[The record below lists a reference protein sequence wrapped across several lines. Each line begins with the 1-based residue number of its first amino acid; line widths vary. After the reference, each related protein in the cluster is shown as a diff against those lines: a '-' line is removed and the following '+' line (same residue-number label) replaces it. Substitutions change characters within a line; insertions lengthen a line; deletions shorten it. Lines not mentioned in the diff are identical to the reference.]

1 MTNFASWV
9 KSLGQALKSFSP
21 YHRGLMKLVSLLSII
36 LILSACA
43 ANHGKHQHEQA
54 GTKNERYLDPKCN
67 AEEWNKGFESME
79 KDTIAHMDAMLAH
92 LPLRKG
98 DVIADVGAGTGAL
111 ERHLAALVGPK
122 GKVFAVD
129 VAPAF
134 IPFMKKRFKDEGLTQ
149 VEVIQGELERT
160 TLAPASVDVIL
171 VVDTYHH
178 FDHPAKMLADF
189 GQILRNGG
197 HLVVVDF
204 KRTPGARQ
212 WVLDHVDKSQE
223 EFVKEITGNGFT
235 FLREEKIPFKESFQ
249 LTFRKN

>member
-1 MTNFASWV
+1 M
-9 KSLGQALKSFSP
+9 KFSI
-21 YHRGLMKLVSLLSII
+21 LVPTLL
-36 LILSACA
+36 LIAACA
-43 ANHGKHQHEQA
+43 GNHPKHHHGQA
-54 GTKNERYLDPKCN
+54 GTKNERYLDPNCN
-67 AEEWNKGFESME
+67 AEEWNKGFESSE
-79 KDTIAHMDAMLAH
+79 KDTIAHKDAMLAH
-92 LPLRKG
+92 LPLKKG

-111 ERHLAALVGPK
+111 ERDLGALVGPA

-134 IPFMKKRFKDEGLTQ
+134 IPYMKERFKHEGLKN
-149 VEVIQGELERT
+149 VEVVQGELERT
-160 TLAPASVDVIL
+160 TLPAASVDVIL
-171 VVDTYHH
+171 IVDTYHH

-189 GQILRNGG
+189 RGVLRGGG

-204 KRTPGARQ
+204 KRTPNARQ

-223 EFVKEITGNGFT
+223 EFIREISDNGFT